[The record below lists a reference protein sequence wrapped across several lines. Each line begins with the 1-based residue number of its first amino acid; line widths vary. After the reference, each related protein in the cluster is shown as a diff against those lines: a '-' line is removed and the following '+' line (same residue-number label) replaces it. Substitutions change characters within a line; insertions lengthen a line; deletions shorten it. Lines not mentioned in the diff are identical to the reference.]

1 MEKDIPCK
9 WKSKERWSRNTH
21 IRQNRTLTLTLTYQT
36 NFKEY
41 YKREEHYIIIQDKIK
56 QLQT

>member
-21 IRQNRTLTLTLTYQT
+21 IRQNRTLTLTYQT

-41 YKREEHYIIIQDKIK
+41 YKREEHYIIIQDKI
-56 QLQT
+56 